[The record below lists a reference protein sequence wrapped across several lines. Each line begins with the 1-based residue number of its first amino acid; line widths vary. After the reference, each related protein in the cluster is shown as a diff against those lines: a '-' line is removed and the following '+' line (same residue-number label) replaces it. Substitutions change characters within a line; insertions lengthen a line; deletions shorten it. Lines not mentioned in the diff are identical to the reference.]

1 MGSLSGDLEDGASQ
15 GDDGQGMVVGEDGWS
30 VLWVKEI
37 KDLMAFT
44 GTGASLSVPGGGQGA
59 ANGGL

>member
-15 GDDGQGMVVGEDGWS
+15 GDDGMMVVGEDGWS